1 LCLVDITERERERE
15 RLGYFLCVFDELGVV
30 LFCRVERGKGTEGK
44 KQEKRIMGLE
54 ERSDDDDDYGV

>member
-1 LCLVDITERERERE
+1 
-15 RLGYFLCVFDELGVV
+15 VFDELGVV